1 MVGEHNAQLR
11 IMTLNPQCLL
21 QDNASKWLLL
31 SLQLNHT
38 RNKLAVNWLD
48 SLVVDFQS
56 DPMIACYEGS
66 TKNYEF
72 LGAS

>member
-1 MVGEHNAQLR
+1 MLQNNKKTQPTKQAAQ
-11 IMTLNPQCLL
+11 N
-21 QDNASKWLLL
+21 NASKWLLL